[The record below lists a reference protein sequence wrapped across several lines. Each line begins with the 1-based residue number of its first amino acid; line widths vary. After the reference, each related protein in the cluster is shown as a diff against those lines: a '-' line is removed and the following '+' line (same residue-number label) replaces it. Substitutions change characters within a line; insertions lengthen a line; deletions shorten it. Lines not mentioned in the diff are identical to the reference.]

1 MKEVVKKE
9 ITMTTKQLREHM
21 ADALAG
27 LERGTAIR
35 LTYRHRDVGILMPIA
50 QSSGRPVRGS
60 AAAVHDYLS
69 RTSFTESAE
78 VTEGPGEGAGETG
91 DAGDAGLSFKQELRM
106 MRYRSRDDDDLS

>member
-1 MKEVVKKE
+1 
-9 ITMTTKQLREHM
+9 MTTKQLREHM

-35 LTYRHRDVGILMPIA
+35 LTYRHRDVGILMPIE
-50 QSSGRPVRGS
+50 QSPGRPVRGS

-69 RTSFTESAE
+69 HVSFNEFTESAE
-78 VTEGPGEGAGETG
+78 TTKGPGEGVDENDTV
-91 DAGDAGLSFKQELRM
+91 GDAGLSFKQELRM